1 MDNDL
6 AIELIEEYN
15 DWVAEKR
22 RTSGDVTPSQFMV
35 ERAQRTALERLVKVD
50 EYIATFD
57 EELFESVEI
66 QTIVRIING

>member
-22 RTSGDVTPSQFMV
+22 RSSGDVTPAQFMI
-35 ERAQRTALERLVKVD
+35 ERAQRTALERLVKLSD
-50 EYIATFD
+50 ELKDWDD
-57 EELFESVEI
+57 EDTIMVGSIREI
-66 QTIVRIING
+66 IDG

>member
-35 ERAQRTALERLVKVD
+35 ERAQRTALERLVKLSD
-50 EYIATFD
+50 ELQDWDD
-57 EELFESVEI
+57 EDMIMVGSIREI
-66 QTIVRIING
+66 IDG